1 MKKTL
6 AALLLLALL
15 ALPARGA
22 DRRETLELRVPMKAG
37 ENVTALM
44 PDGTEATLGRVLM
57 TPVKT
62 NWPAYTASK
71 WCAPATVCA
80 TAVNAI
86 HLLVD
91 VEEGRGRI
99 LSLVPAVTVAPAAAA
114 GAFFSLD
121 AAAGTGPFGG
131 FAPLVGSPVTIL
143 GKDGE
148 RPLDGTPQEGETLV
162 IRSPLPRRPRDWMVD
177 IENRPGGRV
186 IVWGADG
193 PRVEARVVRPI
204 GGVGRFGGTQFQGRG
219 RIRASHA
226 GVIDIATA
234 SRDQVGGIQIM
245 PLIHALTSH
254 EMANA
259 WKLTQWMILAP
270 LPGREL
276 AGNPPLFKNAFVP
289 GTQLEDWLEDWWS
302 TYGRRPLALCR
313 LDGGPWTRLPDV
325 SGRVD
330 DALRNVTHLRI
341 YFPFWDEP
349 LKP

>member
-1 MKKTL
+1 MKKNL

-37 ENVTALM
+37 ENVMALM
-44 PDGTEATLGRVLM
+44 PDGREVPLGRGLM

-148 RPLDGTPQEGETLV
+148 RPLDGAPKEGETLV

-276 AGNPPLFKNAFVP
+276 AGTPPLFKNAFVP
-289 GTQLEDWLEDWWS
+289 GTQLEDRLEDLWS